1 VKSPNP
7 RWYVVQT
14 QPNGEARAVA
24 HLEKQGFE
32 VYAPRYLK
40 TTRHA
45 RRFGIVKAPLFPR
58 YIFVRIDVNA
68 QQWRVIN
75 STFGVSQLVGHR
87 GIPVAVTPGVVET
100 LRLGQSADGFFKLLS
115 IAARFR
121 AGDAVR
127 IRSGAFD
134 DCLGIFEART
144 DSERVAILLDLLG
157 RKVRIVLGVQAIE
170 AA

>member
-1 VKSPNP
+1 MSNAGA

-14 QPNGEARAVA
+14 QPNGEARAA
-24 HLEKQGFE
+24 SHLEQQGFE

-45 RRFGIVKAPLFPR
+45 RRVGVVKAPLFPR
-58 YIFVRIDVNA
+58 YIFVRIDVTA

-87 GIPVAVTPGVVET
+87 GLPVAVTPGVIET
-100 LRLGQSADGFFKLLS
+100 LRLGQGTDGFFKLQS
-115 IAARFR
+115 SAARFR

-127 IRSGAFD
+127 IRAGAFD

-157 RKVRIVLGVQAIE
+157 RKVRVVLGAQAIE